1 MYTIIVNPTLI
12 LCKRRFL
19 ISCFLIVFFST
30 TIFGQRVTSIDNKG
44 TKQIAGN
51 LVTESA
57 IAPIA
62 PPPIQGDVWE
72 DTTTNITKIW
82 DGDSWESVQASRAL
96 TLIDTDGN
104 TQVQVEETPNDDIIR
119 FDTNGIEQ
127 MVITQGRV
135 GIRESNP
142 SEVLDVTGS
151 GIFKTVTPTVILRS
165 LSGSGLVQQFLRF
178 DTHHVYR
185 GGGITWSITGDSN
198 TRSFFGQPY
207 LKSYLTYGHTT
218 TGGPLTR
225 HDDPAVL
232 FKIRNSDGFVALGSH
247 VPSQKLDVDGSI
259 RVREAFYDTSN
270 DPGTSGQVLSSTATG
285 TNWIDSASA
294 SASST
299 LIDTD
304 GDTQVQVEES
314 ADEDIIRFDTAGVER
329 AVITATGNVGIG
341 TNSPAYSLDVVN
353 DFRVATASLS
363 NNTPVESRVNG
374 GTSFSLPSDYTL
386 GDAIIYV
393 TFTTGSDVTTTQ
405 TIYETGG
412 SSLGTDFLITGGQ
425 FRVYAG
431 NTSTIYNTTSV
442 LANTSYSAAVV
453 YDLTNDEIR
462 LYLRQEYNAAIEPSD
477 LINSIT
483 FTQNDWSGT
492 DFTGV
497 GAVTGTSRAGIS
509 GNFLGTGLSQI
520 DLYATND
527 ITTISGILTSD
538 NFIVDVN
545 GNVGIGTTTPT
556 QKLEVT
562 GNARITGA
570 IFDSGN
576 SAGTSGQIL
585 SSTATGTDWITAPS
599 GADGDAWGVGGEDE
613 TSAVARVG
621 AVGVGSNTAP
631 TETLDVTGTFRN
643 TNGGRFVVQG
653 GQNGGIGRGIYMWSN
668 NNPNWGIY
676 MGQSGATRS
685 LAGDSA
691 PAGAGFTSYALRF
704 RANNNATTG
713 FIFEN
718 NAGTLLS
725 SIRGTDGLSYFRGNV
740 GIGSTSPSQKL
751 HVVGNARITGAI
763 FDSGNSAGT
772 AGQVLS
778 STVTGTEWVETG
790 ATATPISET
799 EYNAIAASNT
809 IVGSTDAKLAA
820 VNSGAYTQNF
830 GTLNPAATH
839 QVKNAQSVFA
849 IKFRS
854 LNPNTSGRFV
864 AALTDTSTGIVEY
877 VSVPLLYTTSSG
889 TFPYTYM
896 KLTGFKNTT
905 GVAKSLSLYN
915 ITAGMATT
923 TNSSTN
929 YGIGTGEI
937 GDDLNAFTFSEVP
950 YQFVTNYVPYEKIVI
965 WAEESAG
972 LGSNQLEWSF
982 GDGASGNIGIP
993 LPEDW
998 EAYAVSFNADNN
1010 GAADTIEMAIINSNT
1025 NTNLFTFTASGN
1037 PNNMVYT
1044 EILATPVA
1052 IPAGTS
1058 IGFRTVTEIGNVT
1071 NARVAVFLR
1080 RTP

>member
-1 MYTIIVNPTLI
+1 MKLTGFKNTLGVTKSLAIYNIGAGLGTNP
-12 LCKRRFL
+12 
-19 ISCFLIVFFST
+19 SAST
-30 TIFGQRVTSIDNKG
+30 NFGNGMGEIGDDLNTNTFTEVPYQFVTNVLDF
-44 TKQIAGN
+44 
-51 LVTESA
+51 
-57 IAPIA
+57 
-62 PPPIQGDVWE
+62 
-72 DTTTNITKIW
+72 
-82 DGDSWESVQASRAL
+82 ASL
-96 TLIDTDGN
+96 TDTD
-104 TQVQVEETPNDDIIR
+104 
-119 FDTNGIEQ
+119 
-127 MVITQGRV
+127 
-135 GIRESNP
+135 
-142 SEVLDVTGS
+142 
-151 GIFKTVTPTVILRS
+151 
-165 LSGSGLVQQFLRF
+165 
-178 DTHHVYR
+178 
-185 GGGITWSITGDSN
+185 
-198 TRSFFGQPY
+198 
-207 LKSYLTYGHTT
+207 
-218 TGGPLTR
+218 
-225 HDDPAVL
+225 
-232 FKIRNSDGFVALGSH
+232 VAG
-247 VPSQKLDVDGSI
+247 V
-259 RVREAFYDTSN
+259 
-270 DPGTSGQVLSSTATG
+270 ATG
-285 TNWIDSASA
+285 A
-294 SASST
+294 T
-299 LIDTD
+299 LYYD
-304 GDTQVQVEES
+304 
-314 ADEDIIRFDTAGVER
+314 
-329 AVITATGNVGIG
+329 
-341 TNSPAYSLDVVN
+341 
-353 DFRVATASLS
+353 
-363 NNTPVESRVNG
+363 
-374 GTSFSLPSDYTL
+374 
-386 GDAIIYV
+386 
-393 TFTTGSDVTTTQ
+393 
-405 TIYETGG
+405 
-412 SSLGTDFLITGGQ
+412 GTDW
-425 FRVYAG
+425 V
-431 NTSTIYNTTSV
+431 
-442 LANTSYSAAVV
+442 
-453 YDLTNDEIR
+453 DL
-462 LYLRQEYNAAIEPSD
+462 P
-477 LINSIT
+477 
-483 FTQNDWSGT
+483 
-492 DFTGV
+492 
-497 GAVTGTSRAGIS
+497 
-509 GNFLGTGLSQI
+509 
-520 DLYATND
+520 
-527 ITTISGILTSD
+527 
-538 NFIVDVN
+538 
-545 GNVGIGTTTPT
+545 
-556 QKLEVT
+556 
-562 GNARITGA
+562 
-570 IFDSGN
+570 
-576 SAGTSGQIL
+576 AGTAGQIL

-599 GADGDAWGVGGEDE
+599 GADGDAWGVAGEDETSAVARVGAVGVGSNTAPTETLDVTGTFRNTTGGRFVVQGTQNGGTGRGIYMWNNNDSNWGIYMGQSGATRSLSGGSAPGGAGFNSHSIRFRAGSGGANGFIFENSAGTLLSSIRGSDGLSYFRGSVGIGSTSPSQKLHVVGNARITGAIFDSGNSAGTAGQVLSSTATGTDWITAPTDGDAWGVGGEDE

-643 TNGGRFVVQG
+643 TTGGRFVVQG
-653 GQNGGIGRGIYMWSN
+653 TQNGGTGRGIYMWN
-668 NNPNWGIY
+668 NNDSNWGIY

-685 LAGDSA
+685 LSGGSA
-691 PAGAGFTSYALRF
+691 PGGAGFNSHSIRF
-704 RANNNATTG
+704 RAGSGGANG

-718 NAGTLLS
+718 SAGTLLS
-725 SIRGTDGLSYFRGNV
+725 SIRGSDGLSYFRGSV

-820 VNSGAYTQNF
+820 VNSGAYTRNF

-839 QVKNAQSVFA
+839 QVKNTQSVFA
-849 IKFRS
+849 IKFRNINS
-854 LNPNTSGRFV
+854 NTATRFV

-923 TNSSTN
+923 TNTSTN
-929 YGIGTGEI
+929 FGTGMGEI
-937 GDDLNAFTFSEVP
+937 GDDLNTNTFSEVP